1 MIVNQF
7 FDSGL
12 TEAWSSNTPLFAHTF
27 FALDVPSKTQQ
38 VWIRN
43 NTDQQVT
50 VNIKPD
56 SLGVEGYDSD
66 DLNDWLRVK
75 KADSDSFIS
84 EIEFTIGANGVESY
98 FVKLEISFEVLR
110 SAAIGNVFPVTS
122 LGLAV
127 VIVESTGETTITL
140 EGGTAFDTNGDYD
153 GIVFNGGLRA
163 TAHTGPNLPSYTRW
177 FNLSGANPYVINGFE
192 VEGNAIDDPY
202 VDGNVFVRLARAN
215 TLEALDSAG
224 DILESALPEISS
236 YSASYLQIR
245 VTIPGGN
252 RLTRINRISFRIQG
266 RSFTT
271 YHHNVYVNFEFVSD
285 YPEGVIVANKVGVPL
300 FVLNN
305 RLESFSFSYERAGGN
320 GSFDLSLRWDWD
332 TELEFGYDDLL
343 LYVKDGVVR
352 YRGLIDSIRHAFKLK
367 ESISISGAGLAFQL
381 KNIQVIE
388 RFNSIGIRDILV
400 YLLDKYLVGFLN
412 PGIRYELSDIENIAD
427 TSQFDFQN
435 ETLFDAID
443 KVAAVAGANPSN
455 RGGRGNDVIWGV
467 DEEGYFYFKRKSQ
480 DFKFPFQVGR
490 KVHFDDSRVSPDFNS
505 VTFVGETNGNA
516 FENYLPDGDV
526 ELSQGKTGVNTSENR
541 RLRSL
546 FFQNWRISD
555 NIELEVT
562 NDQDDVQY
570 GNNAFRLHL
579 GHSDVLDAST
589 SLQSRPIPVLSGDN
603 YRFSFYSKAFRDY
616 DVDFAVAA
624 VFVTLD
630 DDGEIDTEVKN
641 SDIFW
646 FTLDSS
652 LSKRVT
658 DVFTAPSSDAD
669 GDYSPGPETNRFT
682 GGDQDA
688 AEEAR
693 DFFFDSNAS
702 VLAQYNADENLYI
715 TLIYDT
721 NVAYQ
726 RRQNN
731 QWRDITLYIEDL
743 YLVLAFFTRRQHP
756 GEYLV
761 LDGMYLFNADVGLP
775 DNYVRY
781 DDGYRYEFDFY
792 ASDNVYRVKISNET
806 LIEDFGRIKETV
818 RDDDALLNFE
828 EAFRLGRHLLGSG
841 ANENRRC
848 SLTLYDSDEFY
859 PIYYDNEI
867 NWGYA
872 QIFGSANVQTDYEY
886 EIVGA
891 RHTIKDEVLTSVLQ
905 LGSPFPTPSK
915 LLRDITARDRF
926 RGDLARGSRQVV
938 AAVGGATGAFG
949 GIHLTEVNSQD
960 ELTAVEVVVSGVNFA
975 KVITA
980 FGVYAVGSILV
991 YRNGGWEL
999 FVESGVGG
1007 LIQYQYSPN
1016 AEDWFDPD
1024 AVFEYTRVFDD
1035 LDSDNAIQSGE
1046 LLFSAPVLGFIEN
1059 DFVLVSTTTEDRSI
1073 LSRAVVG
1080 QSFRIDQ
1087 GEAYVN
1093 AVVDSV
1099 VSLSNNIQQWNLS
1112 SVVLSDSFVV
1122 GDEVSLTLT
1131 LSPNH
1136 LRLSHDGIIWVQ
1148 VGEGGLRDL
1157 VVTDV
1162 ASQVELDGIGIVENG
1177 FNLALVTTAFGTNNV
1192 ADLLLYVDSAWKLIA
1207 SKSVLRTG
1215 VETARLLEMLNGADR
1230 FSYSALKDVPT
1241 IPDEVTLTGEQV
1253 RDLLQAL
1260 VDNER
1265 LQYSALSGTPTI
1277 PVLRDGDATYTL
1289 IQHLLDYNDLQNQP
1303 IIPTIP
1309 DLSAFLTQSQI
1320 LALIPDNPIKRVTA
1334 LPNVVDGED
1343 RALYYVENNE
1353 GKVTD
1358 VAFKSV
1364 GSTAFFDVT
1373 LGNLSNGWV
1382 GYAVSGYENL
1392 DADFVIQ
1399 SGGVS
1404 SAYSE
1409 PDVIAERF
1417 FQVSGVYEP
1426 TGIYTRFWLV
1436 SFPDDSLHISDDDDF
1451 LRLFVSGEP
1460 EIIYLYRDEGFVN
1473 AKVFLSQIDDPR
1485 SRSFVVGTTRQVAL
1499 YNQDGETL
1507 YVTSDQG
1514 AYGYLDILEE
1524 FERD

>member
-27 FALDVPSKTQQ
+27 FALDTPSKIQQ

-43 NTDQQVT
+43 NTDQEVT

-75 KADSDSFIS
+75 KANSDSFIS

-332 TELEFGYDDLL
+332 TKLKFGYDDLL

-352 YRGLIDSIRHAFKLK
+352 YRGLIDSTRHAFKLK

-562 NDQDDVQY
+562 NDQDDVRY

-624 VFVTLD
+624 VFVTLRD
-630 DDGEIDTEVKN
+630 VEGPDGKVVRREIDTEVKN

-646 FTLDSS
+646 FTLTSD

-658 DVFTAPSSDAD
+658 TTFTAPSSDED
-669 GDYSPGPETNRFT
+669 GDFEPGPGTNRFV
-682 GGDQDA
+682 GQDYSG

-693 DFFFDSNAS
+693 DFFFDNNGS
-702 VLAQYNADENLYI
+702 VLSEYDADENLYI
-715 TLIYDT
+715 TLIYET
-721 NVAYQ
+721 KVAYQ
-726 RRQNN
+726 RRQNDE
-731 QWRDITLYIEDL
+731 WRDITLYIEDL
-743 YLVLAFFTRRQHP
+743 YLVLSFFVRRQYP
-756 GEYLV
+756 GEYVV
-761 LDGMYLFNADVGLP
+761 LDGMYLFNADAGLP

-792 ASDNVYRVKISNET
+792 ASDNVYRVKVLNET
-806 LIEDFGRIKETV
+806 LIEDFGRMKETV

-886 EIVGA
+886 EIVSV

-915 LLRDITARDRF
+915 LLRDLTARDRF
-926 RGDLARGSRQVV
+926 RGDLARGSRQ
-938 AAVGGATGAFG
+938 AIASVGGTTAAFG
-949 GIHLTEVNSQD
+949 GVHI
-960 ELTAVEVVVSGVNFA
+960 TAVSTQMELDAIEIVGGGVNFA
-975 KVITA
+975 KVIDS
-980 FGVYAVGSILV
+980 FGTYLDKTVLI
-991 YRNGGWEL
+991 YR
-999 FVESGVGG
+999 
-1007 LIQYQYSPN
+1007 
-1016 AEDWFDPD
+1016 
-1024 AVFEYTRVFDD
+1024 
-1035 LDSDNAIQSGE
+1035 DSSWE
-1046 LLFSAPVLGFIEN
+1046 LLFES
-1059 DFVLVSTTTEDRSI
+1059 EDS
-1073 LSRAVVG
+1073 LT
-1080 QSFRIDQ
+1080 
-1087 GEAYVN
+1087 N
-1093 AVVDSV
+1093 VVDV
-1099 VSLSNNIQQWNLS
+1099 
-1112 SVVLSDSFVV
+1112 D
-1122 GDEVSLTLT
+1122 
-1131 LSPNH
+1131 
-1136 LRLSHDGIIWVQ
+1136 
-1148 VGEGGLRDL
+1148 
-1157 VVTDV
+1157 
-1162 ASQVELDGIGIVENG
+1162 SQVELDGIEIVEG
-1177 FNLALVTTAFGTNNV
+1177 TLNLALVTSAFGTNNV
-1192 ADLLLYVDSAWKLIA
+1192 GDLLLYVNNAWKVIAGSGFGGTNVVDVDSQVELDGIEIVEDGLNLAFVTSAFGTNNVGDLLLYVDDVWKLIA

-1230 FSYSALKDVPT
+1230 FSYSALKDVPTIPDEVTLTGEQVRDLLQALVDNERLQYSALSGTPTIPDEVTLTGEQVRDLLQALVDNERLQYSALSGTPT

-1320 LALIPDNPIKRVTA
+1320 LALIPDNPIKRVRA
-1334 LPNVVDGED
+1334 LPNIVDAED

-1353 GKVTD
+1353 SKVTD

-1382 GYAVSGYENL
+1382 GYAVSGYEDL
-1392 DADFVIQ
+1392 DVDFSIE
-1399 SGGVS
+1399 SGGS
-1404 SAYSE
+1404 SVYSE

-1426 TGIYTRFWLV
+1426 TGIYTRFWFV
-1436 SFPDDSLHISDDDDF
+1436 SFPDDSLHVSDNDDF